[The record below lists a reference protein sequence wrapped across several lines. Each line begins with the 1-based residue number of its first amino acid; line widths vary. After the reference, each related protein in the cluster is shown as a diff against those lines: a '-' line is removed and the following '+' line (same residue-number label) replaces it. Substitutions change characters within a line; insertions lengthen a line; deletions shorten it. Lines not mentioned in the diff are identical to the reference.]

1 MDLIKRLRRR
11 PLIIKVHYFNE
22 TLFNATCVLS
32 VLSNI
37 SAFTDVVVYSR
48 GNPGGSWD
56 PCALKHMIIRW
67 TTEEPHKTEWRPSRG
82 SKRDEENE
90 WKGGRMV
97 YCLAVWCP
105 HSAVSCP
112 LVAVDDS
119 LNSPFTPPPTREWWV
134 STPRLVPPSKDPLT
148 PLPTIWMPA
157 TNNKGCPPVIRG
169 CREKEEKL
177 KTWRSHQILRGL

>member
-1 MDLIKRLRRR
+1 MD
-11 PLIIKVHYFNE
+11 YFNK
-22 TLFNATCVLS
+22 TLFNVIYVVSVSISPSQQYQCIQTCCCFTWEGILEA
-32 VLSNI
+32 SNLL
-37 SAFTDVVVYSR
+37 
-48 GNPGGSWD
+48 GPL
-56 PCALKHMIIRW
+56 ALKHMIIRW

-82 SKRDEENE
+82 NKRDEEKE
-90 WKGGRMV
+90 WKGGRMA

-119 LNSPFTPPPTREWWV
+119 LNSPFTPPPAREWRV
-134 STPRLVPPSKDPLT
+134 PTPRLVPPSKDPLT
-148 PLPTIWMPA
+148 PLLTIWMPG

-177 KTWRSHQILRGL
+177 KTRRSHQILRGL